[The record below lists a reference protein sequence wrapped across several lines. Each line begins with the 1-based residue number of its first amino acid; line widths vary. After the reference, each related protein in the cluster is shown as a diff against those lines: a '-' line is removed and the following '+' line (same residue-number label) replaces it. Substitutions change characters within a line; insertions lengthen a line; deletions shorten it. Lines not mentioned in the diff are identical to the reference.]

1 MAYGVDVGAMTY
13 LQFHL
18 VFLLPPIALLL
29 WLARNDVRSRVR
41 PGSEDPRV
49 QRASLGV
56 LALLALVYTTPWD
69 NYLVYRGVWG
79 YPPGRVAFTIGYVPI
94 EEYLFFLLQTVLT
107 GLILLA
113 SSRRLPSPATDPL
126 SPNAA
131 MAARIVGTTVFLAL
145 AAAGFVLLRFES
157 GLYLGLILAWAAPV
171 AAIQWAAGG
180 PELVRHARLVGTAI
194 AVPTVYLWLADRAAL
209 ELGIWWISPTF
220 TTGIAPLGLPLEE
233 ATFFLFT
240 NVIVVQGLTL
250 FVLLGPRLR
259 ARWVALRAGGAGS

>member
-1 MAYGVDVGAMTY
+1 MTY

-18 VFLLPPIALLL
+18 VFLLPPIALML
-29 WLARNDVRSRVR
+29 WLARSDARRRVL

-56 LALLALVYTTPWD
+56 LAALALVYTTPWD

-79 YPPGRVAFTIGYVPI
+79 YPPGRVLFTIGYVPI
-94 EEYLFFLLQTVLT
+94 EEYLFFLLQTLLT
-107 GLILLA
+107 GLVLLA
-113 SSRRLPSPATDPL
+113 LSRRMPPPTTAPL
-126 SPNAA
+126 AGRAA
-131 MAARIVGTTVFLAL
+131 WAARIVGATVFLVL
-145 AAAGFVLLRFES
+145 AAVGFLLLRSES

-171 AAIQWAAGG
+171 AAVQWAAGG
-180 PELVRHARLVGTAI
+180 AELVRHARLVGTAI

-209 ELGIWWISPTF
+209 ELGIWWISDAF

-250 FVLLGPRLR
+250 LVLLGPRLR
-259 ARWVALRAGGAGS
+259 ARWVALRPSDAGS

>member
-1 MAYGVDVGAMTY
+1 MTY

-29 WLARNDVRSRVR
+29 WLARSDARRRVP

-56 LALLALVYTTPWD
+56 LTLLALVYTTPWD

-79 YPPGRVAFTIGYVPI
+79 YPPGRVLFTIGYVPI
-94 EEYLFFLLQTVLT
+94 EEYLFFVLQTVMT

-113 SSRRLPSPATDPL
+113 LSRRIPPSVTKDLVPHAAT
-126 SPNAA
+126 
-131 MAARIVGTTVFLAL
+131 AARVVGAAVFLAL
-145 AAAGFVLLRFES
+145 AATGFLLLRSES

-171 AAIQWAAGG
+171 AALQWAAGG
-180 PELVRHARLVGTAI
+180 PALARHARLSFTAI
-194 AVPTVYLWLADRAAL
+194 AIPTVYLWLADRAAL

-259 ARWVALRAGGAGS
+259 ERWVALRAGGAGS

>member
-1 MAYGVDVGAMTY
+1 MTY

-18 VFLLPPIALLL
+18 VFLLPPIVLLV
-29 WLARNDVRSRVR
+29 WLARSDARRRVL
-41 PGSEDPRV
+41 PAGEDPRV
-49 QRASLGV
+49 HRASLAV

-79 YPPGRVAFTIGYVPI
+79 YPPGRVLFTIGYVPI
-94 EEYLFFLLQTVLT
+94 EEYLFFVLQTLLT
-107 GLILLA
+107 GLVLLA
-113 SSRRLPSPATDPL
+113 SSRRLPPPAAEPL
-126 SPNAA
+126 GPTAA
-131 MAARIVGTTVFLAL
+131 KAARIVGSAAFLAL
-145 AAAGFVLLRFES
+145 TAAGFLLLRSES

-171 AAIQWAAGG
+171 AAVQWAAGA

-209 ELGIWWISPTF
+209 ELGIWWISPNF

-259 ARWVALRAGGAGS
+259 GRWATLRAGGAGS